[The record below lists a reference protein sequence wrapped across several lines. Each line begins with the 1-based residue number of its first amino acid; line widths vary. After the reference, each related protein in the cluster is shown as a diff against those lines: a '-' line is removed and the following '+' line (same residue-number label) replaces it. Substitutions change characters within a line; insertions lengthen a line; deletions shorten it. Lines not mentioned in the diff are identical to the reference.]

1 MSTLNSKIIL
11 AKNIA
16 LDRDYINVLNY
27 TVNQMLELIQ
37 SNEHY
42 VNSKDTYSFIRPQN
56 TIFTDFSYQECL
68 QANYIAF
75 QNTDYSGKWF
85 FAWIDDVIYSNNG
98 TCEIKYTIDAWSTW
112 FEFWQPKTCF
122 VQREHVNDDT
132 IGANTIDENLNV
144 GEVVE
149 ESFEELFTMGTSG
162 NDYYFA
168 IDGTYNPKTKQDF
181 VGVNKVNGN
190 LFGSWIFLFDAY
202 AGSVGLPNIN
212 NFLADVNNDAKIE
225 SINNMFILPKSLVDS
240 IGTTEYSKEST
251 FGSYSFKLLNSSDS
265 VVSLPFDVKKTK
277 SFNDYQPKNN
287 KCFVY
292 PYNYLLVSNNI
303 GNQNILKYENFD
315 YDTFLLELELAVS
328 VGVSGRLVPRGYK
341 KVDYN
346 YDESLPLAKY
356 PTCAWSSDAFTNW
369 LTTNA
374 INVGSQIVGL
384 GTGAVTGNV
393 GTVASNIAGLIG
405 NFYSA
410 NLLPSIQGGQNTGDV
425 NFSAR
430 KNTFFVRHMRCKTE
444 YLKIIDDYFTRF
456 GYAINRVKVPNITGR
471 KTWNYVEIGESEDIG
486 NGSVPTLFME
496 TINSAC
502 RKGVTIWHNHANVGN
517 YSLNNEI
524 N

>member
-1 MSTLNSKIIL
+1 M
-11 AKNIA
+11 
-16 LDRDYINVLNY
+16 
-27 TVNQMLELIQ
+27 
-37 SNEHY
+37 
-42 VNSKDTYSFIRPQN
+42 
-56 TIFTDFSYQECL
+56 
-68 QANYIAF
+68 
-75 QNTDYSGKWF
+75 
-85 FAWIDDVIYSNNG
+85 
-98 TCEIKYTIDAWSTW
+98 
-112 FEFWQPKTCF
+112 
-122 VQREHVNDDT
+122 
-132 IGANTIDENLNV
+132 GA
-144 GEVVE
+144 
-149 ESFEELFTMGTSG
+149 SG

-168 IDGTYNPKTKQDF
+168 IDGTYNPITKKDF

-190 LFGSWIFLFDAY
+190 LFGSWIFLFDVY
-202 AGSVGLPNIN
+202 TGSVGLSNIN
-212 NFLADVNNDAKIE
+212 NFLEDVNNDAKIE

-251 FGSYSFKLLNSSDS
+251 FGTYTFKLLNTSDS
-265 VVSLPFDVKKTK
+265 IVSLAFNIDKTK

-315 YDTFLLELELAVS
+315 NDTFLLELELAVS

-341 KVDYN
+341 KIDYN

-356 PTCAWSSDAFTNW
+356 PTCSWSSDAFINW

-374 INVGSQIVGL
+374 ANVGSQIVGL
-384 GTGAVTGNV
+384 GTGAVTGNI

-444 YLKIIDDYFTRF
+444 YLKTIDDYFTRF
-456 GYAINRVKVPNITGR
+456 GYAINRVKIPNITGR

-502 RKGVTIWHNHANVGN
+502 RKGVTIWHNHDNIGN
-517 YSLNNEI
+517 YNMENNIIKEG
-524 N
+524 